1 MKYFKQNRIFGTLF
15 ALSSVLM
22 AVACFTITNTFSY
35 PSEPSKAKKW
45 DVSISDVK
53 TNTEENKVSVVN
65 DKMDIRVTLNDF
77 GELMLVNSNIVN
89 NGSFNAL
96 LNKVEITDLSNTKIG
111 ISEETGKNY
120 YLSDYVEISLK
131 YAKDNKTNKI
141 ETGSNVISGDLLGKY
156 TKNEVVL
163 SIKYKSLNELSEDAL
178 VVLKQNSQNVDGK
191 YPLEFNMSVL
201 FNYIENIK

>member
-120 YLSDYVEISLK
+120 YLSDYTEISLK

>member
-1 MKYFKQNRIFGTLF
+1 MKYFKQNKIFGTLF

-35 PSEPSKAKKW
+35 PSEPVKAKKW